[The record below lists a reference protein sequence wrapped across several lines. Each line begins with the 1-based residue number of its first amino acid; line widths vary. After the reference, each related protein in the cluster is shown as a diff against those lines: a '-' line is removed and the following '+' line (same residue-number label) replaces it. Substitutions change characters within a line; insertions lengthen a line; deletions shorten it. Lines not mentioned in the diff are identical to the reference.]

1 MRRIID
7 ICWRLC
13 KQVPLLSITILA
25 AIPLA
30 LLGEWKP
37 WGEAAWDSW
46 ISQVGVDGLS
56 AFNPGVGQWIVI
68 ALVAYTI
75 VVTVHGMIDDLR
87 HGHVGVDLLAVVA
100 IASTVAV
107 QEYWAAWAVV
117 LMISSGEAIEEF
129 AQSKAESNLTA
140 LIDAAPRTAHV
151 VVLPGMRG
159 HVHASGSEHTADVT
173 ADGFRTV
180 RVSDSGETDNQD
192 GEKHAYVSESPE
204 SDKNGGEVR
213 LHMSDSGESD
223 NQGDKTRAFASESP
237 ETDTK
242 GASQTYDAAGEHFET
257 VPVDQ
262 VQLGDVILVL
272 PGETVPVDGELLSGV
287 ATLDLSNINGEP
299 VPREVYAG
307 ARVMSGAVNG
317 STTLTMRATQLAQD
331 SQYQKIL
338 ELVSSAQESRP
349 AVVKTADMLAVPFTV
364 LSLAIAGLAWAISG
378 LPLRFAQVLVLAT
391 PCPLLIAAPV
401 AYVAGTGRL
410 AKAGILIKAQDV
422 LENLGRVSHIFFDK
436 TGTLTVK
443 QPQVVRVEKPFETS
457 SPFNEDHILMMASV
471 VEGYSVHILSKG
483 IATAGRKA
491 MDDLYARYAAGQR
504 LCVER
509 DLPGHGRDYP
519 VVKNIV
525 EESGKGISGEVNGHQ
540 VRVGRFAYVTADESG
555 FTPVLHMPDATYH
568 VSDSAESDIQRAK
581 TRVYLSDSAES
592 DTMGVRNG
600 VPDDAQPAAAPS
612 TSVSVA
618 TQSAARKP
626 ETANSLFAP
635 LAPDEMAAYVAIDG
649 RLAARIVLRDVP
661 RENAKRSLA
670 RLHELGIKEL
680 SMLTGD
686 KAASARIIAN
696 EVGIDDVQSELFP
709 EDKVAAVKSA
719 TESKHQKLSLWNRI
733 KQRVTGESKNR
744 QITMM
749 VGDGVN
755 DAPVLAVADIGMA
768 MTDGTSTAAS
778 ESAQVVIMNDDIA
791 SVPRAIAIARRTK
804 KVMLQAVLIGLG
816 LAIIGMIAA
825 AFNLIPV
832 VVGAFM
838 QEAIDVV
845 SILWALTV
853 LFDRGESA

>member
-13 KQVPLLSITILA
+13 KQVPLLPITILA

-30 LLGEWKP
+30 LLGEWRP
-37 WGEAAWDSW
+37 WGEAAWVSHDLHAGFGW
-46 ISQVGVDGLS
+46 LN

-68 ALVAYTI
+68 VLVAYTI
-75 VVTVHGMIDDLR
+75 VVTVRGMIDDLR
-87 HGHVGVDLLAVVA
+87 NGHVGVDLLAVVA

-151 VVLPGMRG
+151 VALPGVRG
-159 HVHASGSEHTADVT
+159 HVHATGNEHTADVT
-173 ADGFRTV
+173 ADGFRAV
-180 RVSDSGETDNQD
+180 RMSDSAESDNQD
-192 GEKHAYVSESPE
+192 GEKHAYVS
-204 SDKNGGEVR
+204 
-213 LHMSDSGESD
+213 DSG
-223 NQGDKTRAFASESP
+223 

-242 GASQTYDAAGEHFET
+242 DASQTYDAAGERFET

-262 VQLGDVILVL
+262 VRLGDVILVL

-307 ARVMSGAVNG
+307 ARMMSGAVNG

-364 LSLAIAGLAWAISG
+364 LSLAIAGIAWAVSG

-457 SPFNEDHILMMASV
+457 SPFNEDHILMMAGV
-471 VEGYSVHILSKG
+471 VESYSVHILSKG
-483 IATAGRKA
+483 IAAAGRKA
-491 MDDLYARYAAGQR
+491 MNDLYARYTSGQR
-504 LCVER
+504 LCAER

-525 EESGKGISGEVNGHQ
+525 EDSGKGVSGEVNGHR
-540 VRVGRFAYVTADESG
+540 VRVGRFAYVTADEAG
-555 FTPVLHMPDATYH
+555 FMPVLHAPGERY
-568 VSDSAESDIQRAK
+568 VSDSPKSDIQRAE
-581 TRVYLSDSAES
+581 TRAYMSDSPES
-592 DTMGVRNG
+592 DTLGVRDG
-600 VPDDAQPAAAPS
+600 MSDDAQSTVVAPS
-612 TSVSVA
+612 ITSYAEASQTTPV
-618 TQSAARKP
+618 RKS

-649 RLAARIVLRDVP
+649 KLAARIVLRDVP
-661 RENAKRSLA
+661 RANTKRSLA

-709 EDKVAAVKSA
+709 EDKVAAVKNA
-719 TESKHQKLSLWNRI
+719 TESTHQNQSMPARI
-733 KQRVTGESKNR
+733 MRRITGESRNH
-744 QITMM
+744 QVTMM